1 MELELYHIFLFKKLK
16 INKNDLSF
24 SFLASVLQLRVVVG
38 ITAGSHFP
46 YPGNNQQNWNG
57 RAKNDEQKIP
67 HFYHLE
73 MTQIGEMR
81 CEESKQLEALHC
93 KNFLSHYPASVK
105 DHYECN

>member
-1 MELELYHIFLFKKLK
+1 MELELYHIYLFKKLK
-16 INKNDLSF
+16 IYKNDLSF
-24 SFLASVLQLRVVVG
+24 SFLASVLQLGVLRI
-38 ITAGSHFP
+38 ITGSRFP
-46 YPGNNQQNWNG
+46 YPGNNQQNRNG